1 MAGLVVWLAGRG
13 PKASTGAAPDRQ
25 GNQAVRPSKGGA
37 RPERPAK
44 VGRVALQSPAQEGVE
59 PPEGI
64 RIRVVDDETN
74 EGIAGVR
81 VRARSETGG
90 FQRWK
95 GLGIA
100 TTAEDGR
107 CRLSGEPIE
116 NATLLVELSP
126 PPGWAHQIWRGDVPE
141 QELVIALTS
150 GGALRGT
157 VRLSDGSLPPEES
170 DLELTW
176 HDEQGREGSTR
187 CDVVEGLFESAPVL
201 AGRVIFARLF
211 RPNPDRELDLN
222 LGVGGPAIEPGET
235 TETSLVF
242 DIGCTC
248 RFRVVV
254 EGNGEPLAGAEVRIA
269 STRGHTTDAKGEIH
283 VPGALPAGVEGLIG
297 IEHPDVAPWV
307 GRIACPDPPIEIQ
320 RTIEVERGCELSGVV
335 VDAAD
340 RPLPGLNVQCVRYVP
355 VLGAGSRA
363 VRMKKETATDD
374 RGRFVLRGLPDAD
387 DLVLAFLEN
396 GSVLGVQRLSTPED
410 CGREVWRVSDPVSI
424 RGRVIDHEGSPV
436 VGREV
441 SAVALLG
448 FGGAASQTDEHGRF
462 ELRGLPP
469 ALYRVSTDYEV
480 PGPPGMGPDP
490 IRRRIAVDVD
500 TGPSGAGGV
509 TLRLEP
515 PRETPLQIVEARL
528 RCFDAATS
536 QRIERIDSVQA
547 ELLDSYRSWFRFANE
562 QPPAGLAFHLPEGEY
577 RFLVQ
582 SAGYVPGEAHAR
594 LEPGHG
600 PVRVDLVLDPE

>member
-1 MAGLVVWLAGRG
+1 M
-13 PKASTGAAPDRQ
+13 
-25 GNQAVRPSKGGA
+25 RPSKSGA

-44 VGRVALQSPAQEGVE
+44 MGRVALQSPAQDDAE

-64 RIRVVDDETN
+64 RICVVDDETN
-74 EGIAGVR
+74 EGIAGVK
-81 VRARSETGG
+81 VKARSETGG
-90 FQRWK
+90 VPRRK

-107 CRLSGEPIE
+107 CRLSGEPVE
-116 NATLLVELSP
+116 DETLLVELSP
-126 PPGWAHQIWRGDVPE
+126 PPGWAHRLWRGDVPD
-141 QELVIALTS
+141 QELVIALPR

-170 DLELTW
+170 ELELTW
-176 HDEQGREGSTR
+176 RDGQGREGSTH
-187 CDVVEGLFESAPVL
+187 CDVIEGLFESAPVL
-201 AGRVIFARLF
+201 AGRVTSADLAR
-211 RPNPDRELDLN
+211 PEHAWDLHLY
-222 LGVGGPAIEPGET
+222 LGAGGPAIEPGET

-254 EGNGEPLAGAEVRIA
+254 EGTGEPLAGAEVRIA
-269 STRGHTTDAKGEIH
+269 STRRHTTDAKGEIH
-283 VPGALPAGVEGLIG
+283 VPGALPAGVEGLIW

-307 GRIACPDPPIEIQ
+307 GRIACPDPPIELQ
-320 RTIEVERGCELSGVV
+320 RTIEVARGCELSGVV

-340 RPLPGLNVQCVRYVP
+340 RPLPGLKVQCVRRVP
-355 VLGAGSRA
+355 VLGGGAHME
-363 VRMKKETATDD
+363 RMRKETTTDD
-374 RGRFVLRGLPDAD
+374 RGRFVLRGMPDAD

-396 GSVLGVQRLSTPED
+396 GSVLCVQRLSTPED
-410 CGREVWRVSDPVSI
+410 CGREVWRVSASVSI
-424 RGRVIDHEGSPV
+424 RGRVIDHEGVPI
-436 VGREV
+436 VGRRV
-441 SAVALLG
+441 SATALLG
-448 FGGAASQTDEHGRF
+448 FGGAASQTDELGRF
-462 ELRGLPP
+462 ELHDLPP
-469 ALYRVSTDYEV
+469 ALYRVSTAYEV
-480 PGPPGMGPDP
+480 PGPPGMGPAP
-490 IRRRIAVDVD
+490 IRRLIAVDVD

-547 ELLDSYRSWFRFANE
+547 ELLDSNRSWVRSAIV
-562 QPPAGLAFHLPEGEY
+562 QPPAGLALHLPEGEY

-594 LEPGHG
+594 LEPGRG